1 MYTLSFVNNSLQ
13 LKLTDSNQTD
23 RIILNQPFRPGNG
36 EEDKRDWDSAGDALA
51 YWNEILVDKYPKTTD
66 NITIEVS

>member
-13 LKLTDSNQTD
+13 LKLTDSNHTD
-23 RIILNQPFRPGNG
+23 KLILNQPFRPGNG
-36 EEDKRDWDSAGDALA
+36 EEDKRDWDSAGDALS
-51 YWNEILVDKYPKTTD
+51 YWNDTLSSKYPFTTD